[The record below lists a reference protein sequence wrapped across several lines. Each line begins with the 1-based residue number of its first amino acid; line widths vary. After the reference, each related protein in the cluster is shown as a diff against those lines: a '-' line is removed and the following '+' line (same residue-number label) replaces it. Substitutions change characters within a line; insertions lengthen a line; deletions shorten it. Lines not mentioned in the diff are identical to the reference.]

1 MSVLSRWYAVRVKP
15 NHEFRVER
23 GLADLGVENYLPF
36 YIENVKWSDRT
47 KRVNRLLFPG
57 YVFVRMAVADI
68 PSLLSVVGVLGVLP
82 SNITPIAI
90 DEEQIAAIG
99 TILASNLPV
108 ETCEYQSGDAVRI
121 GSGVLRGLAGV
132 VVRTARSTRLIVS
145 VEILRRAVA
154 VEIDP
159 SALQLAS

>member
-1 MSVLSRWYAVRVKP
+1 MGFGWYAVRVKP

-23 GLADLGVENYLPF
+23 GLSDLGIENYLPF
-36 YIENVKWSDRT
+36 YVESVKWSDRV

-57 YVFVRMAVADI
+57 YVFVRMTVAEI
-68 PSLLSVVGVLGVLP
+68 PSLLAVVGVLGVLP
-82 SNITPIAI
+82 NNITPVAI
-90 DEEQIAAIG
+90 DETQIAAIG

-108 ETCEYQSGDAVRI
+108 AACEYHAGDLVRI
-121 GSGVLRGLAGV
+121 GSGSLRGLEGV